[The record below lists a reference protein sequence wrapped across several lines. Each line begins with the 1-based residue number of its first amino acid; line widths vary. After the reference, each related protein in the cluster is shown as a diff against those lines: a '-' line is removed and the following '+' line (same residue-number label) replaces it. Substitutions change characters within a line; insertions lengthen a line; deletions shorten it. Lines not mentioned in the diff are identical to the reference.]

1 MSVDNRLFLSSE
13 CLRRIPTLFMVPSP
27 KINTNKML
35 YKKQIKVISQWSV
48 LASIL
53 ILRTKIALAARKIK
67 FLTFQ
72 LANVLNAKRTINMI
86 NILINVIQ
94 KCWIVTQMV
103 KIIMGRNPP
112 TFLIQINVLLIDHS
126 SMAINVSNVNYQDI
140 LILNPKPVKHVTLN
154 LSSMLDRKHV
164 DIRNT
169 TPT

>member
-1 MSVDNRLFLSSE
+1 MFVDNHPYLSSKY
-13 CLRRIPTLFMVPSP
+13 LRKILTSSMVPFL
-27 KINTNKML
+27 KNNTNKML

-94 KCWIVTQMV
+94 KC
-103 KIIMGRNPP
+103 
-112 TFLIQINVLLIDHS
+112 
-126 SMAINVSNVNYQDI
+126 
-140 LILNPKPVKHVTLN
+140 
-154 LSSMLDRKHV
+154 
-164 DIRNT
+164 
-169 TPT
+169 